1 MENQK
6 YHIRLN
12 TARVM
17 GEHTIN
23 SLPLKREKLILSFFW
38 SQGLRHGYF
47 LYFLLQQF
55 CKAEVI
61 YPHVADEKTMP
72 RHD

>member
-23 SLPLKREKLILSFFW
+23 SLPLKTNFELLLVSGTKTWLFSLLS
-38 SQGLRHGYF
+38 LTTV
-47 LYFLLQQF
+47 L
-55 CKAEVI
+55 
-61 YPHVADEKTMP
+61 
-72 RHD
+72 